1 MNSFD
6 CVSEMPMLLLCDKS
20 FSGHRNVFFFSPS
33 CFSVLPCL
41 IDASFVVNL
50 TTVSLSILQM
60 RKEYKHLAKKMS
72 HGQQMVFDNEFE
84 LRCRQPSLGVV
95 YALLLGWF
103 GFHRFWL
110 DDRKG
115 GLVFLIFSWTLL
127 PALFSIFDA
136 LCMREL
142 CTGYNNKLAKQLYDD
157 IQQLSPY

>member
-1 MNSFD
+1 
-6 CVSEMPMLLLCDKS
+6 MPFFIYFARYRLILLAD
-20 FSGHRNVFFFSPS
+20 
-33 CFSVLPCL
+33 
-41 IDASFVVNL
+41 VVNL
-50 TTVSLSILQM
+50 LSVFMLRWQM

-72 HGQQMVFDNEFE
+72 HGEQMVFENEFE

-103 GFHRFWL
+103 GYHRFWL

-115 GLVFLIFSWTLL
+115 GLVFLIFSWTLI

-142 CTGYNNKLAKQLYDD
+142 CTGYNNKLAKQLYDE
-157 IQQLSPY
+157 IKQLSPY

>member
-1 MNSFD
+1 M
-6 CVSEMPMLLLCDKS
+6 S
-20 FSGHRNVFFFSPS
+20 FSSVHHVI
-33 CFSVLPCL
+33 SVLPCL

-50 TTVSLSILQM
+50 TAVSLSILQM

>member
-1 MNSFD
+1 M
-6 CVSEMPMLLLCDKS
+6 S
-20 FSGHRNVFFFSPS
+20 FSSVHNV
-33 CFSVLPCL
+33 FSVLPCL
-41 IDASFVVNL
+41 IDAFFVVNL
-50 TTVSLSILQM
+50 TAVSLSIFQM

-136 LCMREL
+136 LCMGEL